1 MSLSCCVLLR
11 QERKPR
17 QEETEPF
24 MTATWTGCSSL
35 TVVTD
40 DWRAIWLCVVP
51 TDVWP
56 LTFMCLFSG
65 RGGGDSAVTGSW
77 IRTWSSRS
85 HEEENLLLVQ
95 TVLRTPWGH
104 FLSLYSVPSLPPSFL
119 HYLFPLVKHHQSNK
133 ILWLLTVHVLQ
144 TSWTVWKKTKKR
156 LNTLTEQKLI
166 KYVRISCLFLFAP
179 YSLFFQFDFAF
190 LWGSFTIYVKCI
202 CHHNTFCGICKA

>member
-156 LNTLTEQKLI
+156 LNTNRTEIDKICQDFMFVFI
-166 KYVRISCLFLFAP
+166 CSLFLVFP
-179 YSLFFQFDFAF
+179 VWFCFSLRV
-190 LWGSFTIYVKCI
+190 IYHLCEMYLSSEHI
-202 CHHNTFCGICKA
+202 LRNM